1 MCAPREPREPRSV
14 QGIPRMVRVRGAWPA
29 HVRSIVFITVVHE
42 LQSKIGRR
50 ALYVWRRPVVPRGTL
65 IGARRCTGPGRIS
78 R

>member
-50 ALYVWRRPVVPRGTL
+50 ALWSVVPRGTL
-65 IGARRCTGPGRIS
+65 ISEGAVPVQGESVMTIR
-78 R
+78 